1 MGKNVLVA
9 GRSKNVGMPIA
20 MLLHTDRN
28 HERPGGECEEVL
40 FHPFPYIPGSFVS
53 QLECCPHSSQ
63 RCTILAFSEQY
74 ILPHFF
80 LYQDVAIK
88 IVLY

>member
-28 HERPGGECEEVL
+28 HERPGGKRSCLCV
-40 FHPFPYIPGSFVS
+40 HVGSFVLS
-53 QLECCPHSSQ
+53 VQVS
-63 RCTILAFSEQY
+63 
-74 ILPHFF
+74 
-80 LYQDVAIK
+80 LYCDEIG
-88 IVLY
+88 VLLRVKKKLHHHGFP